1 MLDGQSETGP
11 HYLSAARAE
20 AWRRSAAARVGFM
33 LPLTE
38 RMLDLAGL
46 RTGSRVLDVGAGT
59 GEQTLMAAERVGSSG
74 SVLAVDVSAP
84 MLAVA
89 ANAARA
95 VALANVETQVMD
107 ARRIAE
113 LDSGLF
119 DAAISR
125 NTLMLEPSL
134 KRS

>member
-1 MLDGQSETGP
+1 
-11 HYLSAARAE
+11 
-20 AWRRSAAARVGFM
+20 M

-89 ANAARA
+89 AAAARA
-95 VALANVETQVMD
+95 AGLANVETQVMD

-113 LDSGLF
+113 LDSGPF

-125 NTLMLEPSL
+125 NALILVPEPEKVL
-134 KRS
+134 T